1 MAGTLFLIATP
12 IDEESPLEPIAL
24 DLLMK
29 ASADEQNSILLIEDL
44 KPCRRRWL
52 RFGLPRE
59 SIESFIQ
66 FNEHTQRELAPKII
80 SLINSGKNA
89 YLMSDGGLPAFCDP
103 GQVLVRLAHEAGIR
117 VTCTPHSNSIS
128 LAVALSGIDCSKF
141 LFTGFLPKDGDDRK
155 RVLNEYSLLEY
166 PVILM
171 DTPYRLKR
179 TLEEIDEVM
188 PKRKLF
194 LGMDLNS
201 SSEELLYAK
210 ASKILKKLDEV
221 KREFIIILD

>member
-1 MAGTLFLIATP
+1 MIGQLFLIATP

-29 ASADEQNSILLIEDL
+29 ACTDYTNSILLIEDL

-59 SIESFIQ
+59 AIDHFIQ
-66 FNEHTQRELAPKII
+66 FNEHTQKELAPKII
-80 SLINSGKNA
+80 SDLMSGKNV
-89 YLMSDGGLPAFCDP
+89 YIMSDGGLPAFCDP
-103 GQVLVRLAHEAGIR
+103 GQVLVRMAHENAIK
-117 VTCTPHSNSIS
+117 VSCTPHSNSIS

-141 LFTGFLPKDGDDRK
+141 LFTGFLPKDGDERK
-155 RVLNEYSLLEY
+155 RVLSEYESLNHA
-166 PVILM
+166 VVLM

-179 TLEEIDEVM
+179 TLEEISEVM
-188 PKRKLF
+188 PNRKLF

-201 SSEELLYAK
+201 SSEELLYGR
-210 ASKILKKLDEV
+210 ASKILKKLNEL